1 MGPIAAVIGAVSSVV
16 GTIGA
21 VQSAAAQRRAVDLQE
36 KQQKVATRRSRRQA
50 IRQAQIAR
58 ANAIS
63 AGATLGGLF
72 GSSLQGGLSSL
83 GSQLGGELGFSTQM
97 SGLSKDISSAQRS
110 AARWGAI
117 SQLGFGLFNALGGF
131 QGIASGFAQG
141 RATRNPTASG
151 TGGIVSRP
159 FAPGG
164 AFAGGGGNV
173 RPAIYGGPNTRPG
186 TYSPIYAPVASGY
199 ETPMY
204 GPQ

>member
-1 MGPIAAVIGAVSSVV
+1 MGPLAAVIGAVSGVV
-16 GTIGA
+16 GAIGA

-36 KQQKVATRRSRRQA
+36 RQQQVATRRSRRQA

-63 AGATLGGLF
+63 AGANLGGLF
-72 GSSLQGGLSSL
+72 GSSLQGGVSSL
-83 GSQLGGELGFSTQM
+83 SSQLGSEMGFSTQM
-97 SGLSKDISSAQRS
+97 SGLSRDISSAQRS

-131 QGIASGFAQG
+131 GGIAQGFSQG

-151 TGGIVSRP
+151 GGTVSAP
-159 FAPGG
+159 FGAGG
-164 AFAGGGGNV
+164 AFAGMGGNV
-173 RPAIYGGPNTRPG
+173 RPVYQGPANVRPG
-186 TYSPIYAPVASGY
+186 TYNPVYAPVVGNFN
-199 ETPMY
+199 PVGY